1 MALNMLHSSR
11 GSLKFPVIFW
21 QFSSLKSEDL
31 LRLPNSL
38 PVTDPER
45 RRNTGSPFAAS
56 SLKAAAEKCPAAP
69 HENSFALKFTT
80 LVTFR
85 TERALQTPVLRSPQ
99 PRGAVH
105 LPSPAPRRAW
115 PALPWLA
122 GGRLPLE
129 RPEAGSGIPILAP
142 EAACPSGA
150 RCCGRGMAAR
160 PRSAEPRRTAI
171 TS

>member
-11 GSLKFPVIFW
+11 GSPKFPVIFW

-105 LPSPAPRRAW
+105 LPSRHQGAP
-115 PALPWLA
+115 
-122 GGRLPLE
+122 GRLC
-129 RPEAGSGIPILAP
+129 RGWP
-142 EAACPSGA
+142 EAAYLWSAQRQAQVFPSSLRRQPARTERGAAGGEWQHGPGA
-150 RCCGRGMAAR
+150 RSRGAR
-160 PRSAEPRRTAI
+160 R
-171 TS
+171 